1 MNSSIVWAGVPKQ
14 CEIEGKV
21 SQVAS
26 KQASKQAIRQH
37 GGVCSS
43 LLLTVDVVS
52 LHSVAYIAMDCDL
65 ES

>member
-1 MNSSIVWAGVPKQ
+1 MNSSIVWAAVPKQ

-26 KQASKQAIRQH
+26 KQS
-37 GGVCSS
+37 GGMGEIARLCSR
-43 LLLTVDVVS
+43 LWVNVAS
-52 LHSVAYIAMDCDL
+52 LHSVAYTAMDCDL